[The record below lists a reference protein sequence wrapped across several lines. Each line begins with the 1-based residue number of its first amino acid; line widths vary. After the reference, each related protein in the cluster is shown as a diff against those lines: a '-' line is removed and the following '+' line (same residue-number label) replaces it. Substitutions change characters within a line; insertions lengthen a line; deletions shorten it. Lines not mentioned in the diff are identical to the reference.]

1 MTGTQSPMVATE
13 LRFNW
18 LNDHADGWQ
27 FGETGILEAL
37 SERFD
42 PDLAVEIGAGDG
54 QSLPLT
60 LGFLLEK
67 GVKTMLF
74 EADELRQNALKMT
87 KKNAIIMGAFDVKLL
102 QGYDLVF
109 GAKLDKSFVVVDVDG
124 QDWPIA
130 EEVLK
135 CGKPQVMMIEHYD
148 EFGPRYGRCEPEG
161 LPPRWCLGLLV
172 DGFSI
177 QAPAKE
183 IEKRIR
189 WYGYTLIAKS
199 RVNSLFVRNDLLPS
213 LEGC

>member
-18 LNDHADGWQ
+18 LNDRADGWQ

-37 SERFD
+37 SERFN

-130 EEVLK
+130 EEVLR

-148 EFGPRYGRCEPEG
+148 EFGPRYGMCEPEG
-161 LPPRWCLGLLV
+161 LPPRWCLGLIV

-177 QAPAKE
+177 QAPARE

-189 WYGYTLIAKS
+189 WYGYSLVAKS
-199 RVNSLFVRNDLLPS
+199 RVNSLFVRNDLLPT

>member
-1 MTGTQSPMVATE
+1 VTDANKPMTATDK
-13 LRFNW
+13 RFRW

-27 FGETGILEAL
+27 FGETGMLIEL
-37 SERFD
+37 SELLE

-67 GVKTMLF
+67 GTKTVLF

-87 KKNAIIMGAFDVKLL
+87 KKAAVIHGFFDARLL
-102 QGYDLVF
+102 DGLELSQ
-109 GAKLDKSFVVVDVDG
+109 SFVVVDVDG

-130 EEVLK
+130 EEVLR
-135 CGKPQVMMIEHYD
+135 CGKPQVMMVEHYD
-148 EFGPRYGRCEPEG
+148 QFGPRYGRCEPEG

-183 IEKRIR
+183 IERRIR
-189 WYGYTLIAKS
+189 YYGYTLVAKS
-199 RVNSLFVRNDLLPS
+199 RVNSLFVRNDLLPT

>member
-1 MTGTQSPMVATE
+1 MVATE

>member
-1 MTGTQSPMVATE
+1 MSDTNKPMAATDE
-13 LRFNW
+13 RFRW

-27 FGETGILEAL
+27 FGETGILIEL
-37 SERFD
+37 SELLE

-54 QSLPLT
+54 QGLPIT
-60 LGFLLEK
+60 LGFFVQK
-67 GVKTMLF
+67 PVPIILF
-74 EADELRQNALKMT
+74 EADEVRRKALEMNQKGAIVHGFFNAMAL
-87 KKNAIIMGAFDVKLL
+87 NGI
-102 QGYDLVF
+102 DLS
-109 GAKLDKSFVVVDVDG
+109 KSFVVVDVDG

-130 EEVLK
+130 EEVLR
-135 CGKPQVMMIEHYD
+135 CGRPQVMMIEHYD

-189 WYGYTLIAKS
+189 YYGYTLVAKS
-199 RVNSLFVRNDLLPS
+199 RVNSLFVRNDLLPT
-213 LEGC
+213 LEGR

>member
-1 MTGTQSPMVATE
+1 MGDANKPMTATDE
-13 LRFNW
+13 RFTW

-27 FGETGILEAL
+27 FGETGMLILL
-37 SERFD
+37 SELLE

-67 GVKTMLF
+67 GVKTVLF

-87 KKNAIIMGAFDVKLL
+87 KKAAVIHGFFDARLL
-102 QGYDLVF
+102 DGLELSQ
-109 GAKLDKSFVVVDVDG
+109 SFVVVDVDG

-130 EEVLK
+130 EEVLR

-148 EFGPRYGRCEPEG
+148 EYGPRYGRCEPEG

-189 WYGYTLIAKS
+189 YYGYALVAKS
-199 RVNSLFVRNDLLPS
+199 RVNSLFVRNDLLPT

>member
-1 MTGTQSPMVATE
+1 MTGTQSPMTATE
-13 LRFNW
+13 QRFAW
-18 LNDHADGWQ
+18 LNDRADGWQ

-37 SERFD
+37 SKRFS
-42 PDLAVEIGAGDG
+42 PDLAIEIGAGDG
-54 QSLPLT
+54 QTLPLT

-87 KKNAIIMGAFDVKLL
+87 KKTAIIMGAFDIKLL
-102 QGYDLVF
+102 HGYNLAF
-109 GAKLDKSFVVVDVDG
+109 GTRLDKSFVVVDVDG

-130 EEVLK
+130 EQVLRM
-135 CGKPQVMMIEHYD
+135 GRPQVMMIEHYD
-148 EFGPRYGRCEPEG
+148 QFGPRIGHAEPEG

-177 QAPAKE
+177 QAPAFE
-183 IEKRIR
+183 IERRIR

-199 RVNSLFVRNDLLPS
+199 RVNSLFVRNDLVPT

>member
-1 MTGTQSPMVATE
+1 MSDTNLPMAATDE
-13 LRFNW
+13 RFRW

-27 FGETGILEAL
+27 FGETGMLIEL
-37 SERFD
+37 SELLE

-67 GVKTMLF
+67 GTKTVLF

-87 KKNAIIMGAFDVKLL
+87 KKAAVIHGFFDARLL
-102 QGYDLVF
+102 DGLELSQ
-109 GAKLDKSFVVVDVDG
+109 SFVVVDVDG

-130 EEVLK
+130 EEVLR
-135 CGKPQVMMIEHYD
+135 CGKPQVMMVEHYD
-148 EFGPRYGRCEPEG
+148 QFGPRYGRCEPEG

-183 IEKRIR
+183 IERRIR
-189 WYGYTLIAKS
+189 YYGYTLVAKS
-199 RVNSLFVRNDLLPS
+199 RVNSLFVRNDLLPT

>member
-1 MTGTQSPMVATE
+1 MTRKTAVIHGFFDARMLDGLE
-13 LRFNW
+13 LS
-18 LNDHADGWQ
+18 Q
-27 FGETGILEAL
+27 C
-37 SERFD
+37 
-42 PDLAVEIGAGDG
+42 
-54 QSLPLT
+54 
-60 LGFLLEK
+60 
-67 GVKTMLF
+67 
-74 EADELRQNALKMT
+74 
-87 KKNAIIMGAFDVKLL
+87 
-102 QGYDLVF
+102 
-109 GAKLDKSFVVVDVDG
+109 FVVVDVDG

-130 EEVLK
+130 EEVLR

-172 DGFSI
+172 DGFPI

-199 RVNSLFVRNDLLPS
+199 RVNSLFVRNDLLPT

>member
-1 MTGTQSPMVATE
+1 MSDTNKPMAATDE
-13 LRFNW
+13 RFRW

-27 FGETGILEAL
+27 FGETGILIEL
-37 SERFD
+37 SELLG

-67 GVKTMLF
+67 GVKTVLF

-87 KKNAIIMGAFDVKLL
+87 KKAAFIHGFFDARLL
-102 QGYDLVF
+102 SGINLS
-109 GAKLDKSFVVVDVDG
+109 KSFVVVDVDG

-130 EEVLK
+130 EEVLR
-135 CGKPQVMMIEHYD
+135 CGRPQVMMIEHYD

-177 QAPAKE
+177 HAPAKE

-189 WYGYTLIAKS
+189 YYGYTLVAKS
-199 RVNSLFVRNDLLPS
+199 RVNSLFVRNDLLPA
-213 LEGC
+213 LEGR

>member
-13 LRFNW
+13 LRFAR
-18 LNDHADGWQ
+18 LNDRADGWQ

-37 SERFD
+37 SERFN

-67 GVKTMLF
+67 GVKTVLF

-87 KKNAIIMGAFDVKLL
+87 RKAAVIHGFFDARLL
-102 QGYDLVF
+102 DGLELPQ
-109 GAKLDKSFVVVDVDG
+109 SFVVVDVDG

-130 EEVLK
+130 EEVLR
-135 CGKPQVMMIEHYD
+135 CGRPQVMMVEHYD

-199 RVNSLFVRNDLLPS
+199 RVNSLFVRNDLLPT